1 MNRPGPAA
9 AENSNFLSRM
19 FSICWYIKS
28 EAEGS
33 IPDSKMGA
41 TVSNI
46 HSNLHMNAL
55 LDHL

>member
-1 MNRPGPAA
+1 
-9 AENSNFLSRM
+9 M